1 MARLAS
7 TLDLAGYNA
16 DAGGIVFRVLEAV
29 LSGDIIQIDRGG
41 IESLGQNQGAGWA
54 WTADRNIA
62 AGSVVTLKSLLT
74 SADEALASAAAA
86 PLHTSFYLADIT
98 VGSSA
103 AGAQAALA
111 DVVIPGS
118 AWAALRRSTTAT
130 NTNPTTD
137 APLQP
142 GLGVPSTT
150 PIDTGSPV
158 PTQPG
163 NETPTTPGTAYGD
176 GNDTLINDDVILQ
189 TVDMKGG
196 DDTLVNSGTIIGTS
210 GVAIDMG
217 DGDDTV
223 TLLAGSKIY
232 GEIRLGAGDDRLV
245 ATGVEGDLII
255 DAGDG
260 DDEVIGGD
268 GDDLIRGGKGDD
280 VLIGGKGDDVLDGG
294 DGNDLLIG
302 GEGDDFLFGR
312 DGDDTLIGGEGND
325 LLDGGEGNDTADYSD
340 DSEGVTVDLGTG
352 RATGIGIGRDTL
364 VSIENVI
371 GGSGDDV
378 LIGNDA
384 ANILFGGAGND
395 RIVIG
400 AGDMAE
406 GGDGDDRIEAI
417 AGGTGG
423 IVVSGDAGDDVLHLG
438 GTGTGKITSVAGVET
453 LIAASGQ
460 WAVATSSD
468 FERITVQ
475 DGAAITS
482 GILIDKQDSVDVA
495 AGGSIVSD
503 KNTLTWAGGGAATL
517 SNAGLISAA
526 DGERLLQ
533 VTAGATGSLVV
544 DNLAGGTL
552 QGALKPGKAGAAGAT
567 ITINNAGLITA
578 DGRVIDFRDF
588 DADGATATINNL
600 AGGIIRQFGENTDI
614 IRPGQNGTVN
624 NWGLIAAEAG
634 AVAGGDAIDFQ
645 QDGGGTVNNHAS
657 GVIDGA
663 KHAVTGKLGVTVVN
677 DGTMI
682 GRNGSAVN
690 IDSDGT
696 EATRTFITNNG
707 VMEGRAAAG
716 NPEGAGDGDAIDIDG
731 LLTLVNTGTIAG
743 LGAHGAKDGEA
754 NISEAIAIGGGSIL
768 NTQTGVIYG
777 YGRAIQVD
785 NSGNAGAPGA
795 TQITNHGTIKG
806 DGNGPEGV
814 TPAEAAGLDLR
825 GNAAINLIGDHA
837 DTLINGATGRIIGGI
852 AMGGGNDTLE
862 SAGAIIAADGSAI
875 DMGEGDDRVTLLAG
889 ATVQGVIRLGAG
901 NDTLTAAT
909 AAGFEADGGAG
920 DDLIEGGTGHDTLH
934 GGAGNDT
941 LSGGEGNDLIFGG
954 AGDDVIL
961 AGPGNDTIDG
971 GEGHDKLDLSS
982 VTGPILVDMGSG
994 IVSGSGI
1001 GLTRFTSIE
1010 NMVFGAGDND
1020 VTGGNGDDVFDGGA
1034 GNDTL
1039 SGGAGDDRLTGG
1051 EGNDLLRGG
1060 SGDDTLSGGEGD
1072 DVLNGGSGDDVL
1084 LGGAGDD
1091 QISGG
1096 SGDDTIEGGAGDDL
1110 LSGGSGDD
1118 VFVFAPNFGHDR
1130 ITDFGGW
1137 DADVIEFTTGMF
1149 ADFDAVL
1156 AAAVQ
1161 VGSDVVI
1168 TLDDQ
1173 NSLTLA
1179 EMHRDSLRADDFRFV

>member
-1 MARLAS
+1 MARHAS
-7 TLDLAGYNA
+7 TADLAGYSA
-16 DAGGIVFRVLEAV
+16 DAGGIVFRVLDPV
-29 LSGDIIQIDRGG
+29 LSGDIIAIDQSGY
-41 IESLGQNQGAGWA
+41 ENLGQGHGATWS

-62 AGSVVTLKSLLT
+62 AGSVVTLKSLL
-74 SADEALASAAAA
+74 AGAEDALADAADA
-86 PLHTSFYLADIT
+86 PLHTSLYLADIA
-98 VGSSA
+98 VGDA
-103 AGAQAALA
+103 KGWMQAAATDILA
-111 DVVIPGS
+111 PGVVG
-118 AWAALRRSTTAT
+118 AALRSAALTTE
-130 NTNPTTD
+130 

-142 GLGVPSTT
+142 GGSTPATT
-150 PIDTGSPV
+150 PIDTGAPPV
-158 PTQPG
+158 TPG
-163 NETPTTPGTAYGD
+163 GETPTTPGTTYGD
-176 GNDTLINDDVILQ
+176 GNDTLVNDDVILE

-196 DDTLVNSGTIIGTS
+196 DDTLINSGTIIGTN

-217 DGDDTV
+217 DGDDSV

-245 ATGVEGDLII
+245 ATGAEGDLSI

-260 DDEVIGGD
+260 DDEVIGGE
-268 GDDLIRGGKGDD
+268 GDDLIRGGNGDD
-280 VLIGGKGDDVLDGG
+280 VLNGGNGDDVLDGG
-294 DGNDLLIG
+294 EGNDLLIG

-312 DGDDTLIGGEGND
+312 GGDDTLIGGEGND

-352 RATGIGIGRDTL
+352 RATGSGIGRDTL
-364 VSIENVI
+364 ASIENVI

-378 LIGNDA
+378 LIGNEA

-406 GGDGDDRIEAI
+406 GGEGDDRIEAI

-423 IVVSGDAGDDVLHLG
+423 IVVSGDAGDDALHLR
-438 GTGTGKITSVAGVET
+438 GTGLGQITTVSGIET
-453 LIAASGQ
+453 LVAEAGQ
-460 WAVATSSD
+460 WSVATSSD
-468 FERITVQ
+468 FERINVLN
-475 DGAAITS
+475 GATITS
-482 GILIDKQDSVDVA
+482 GILIDKDDIVDVA
-495 AGGSIVSD
+495 VGGSIATD
-503 KNTLTWAGGGAATL
+503 KNTVTWAGGGDATL
-517 SNAGLISAA
+517 TNAGLIAAA

-533 VTAGATGSLVV
+533 VTAGATGSLVL
-544 DNLAGGTL
+544 DNQSGGTL
-552 QGALKPGKAGAAGAT
+552 QGALKPSKAGAADAT

-588 DADGATATINNL
+588 DANGASATINNL
-600 AGGIIRQFGENTDI
+600 AGGVIRQYGENTDI

-645 QDGGGTVNNHAS
+645 EDRGGKVNNHAS

-663 KHAVTGKLGVTVVN
+663 KHAVTGKLGVIVIN

-696 EATRTFITNNG
+696 EATRTFITNTG
-707 VMEGRAAAG
+707 TMEGRAAAG

-731 LLTLVNTGTIAG
+731 LLTLVNSGTIAG
-743 LGAHGAKDGEA
+743 RGAHGSKDGEA
-754 NISEAIAIGGGSIL
+754 NISEAIAIGGGSIV

-785 NSGNAGAPGA
+785 DSGNAGAPGA
-795 TQITNHGTIKG
+795 TVITNHGTIKG

-814 TPAEAAGLDLR
+814 SPAEAAGFDLR
-825 GNAAINLIGDHA
+825 GNAAINLIGNHGDL
-837 DTLINGATGRIIGGI
+837 LINGSTGQIIGGI

-862 SAGAIIAADGSAI
+862 SAGAIFATDGSAI

-889 ATVQGVIRLGAG
+889 ASVQGLIRLGKG
-901 NDTLTAAT
+901 NDTLTANT
-909 AAGFEADGGAG
+909 AAGFEVDGGEG
-920 DDLIEGGTGHDTLH
+920 DDLIEGGAGNDTLH
-934 GGAGNDT
+934 GGEGQDVIR
-941 LSGGEGNDLIFGG
+941 GGAGNDLIFGG
-954 AGDDVIL
+954 AGDDLIH

-971 GEGHDKLDLSS
+971 GEGYDTLDMSS
-982 VTGPILVDMGSG
+982 VSGPIFVDMGSG
-994 IVSGSGI
+994 VVSGTGI

-1010 NMVFGAGDND
+1010 NIAFGAGDND

-1039 SGGAGDDRLTGG
+1039 SGGAGDDKLAGG

-1060 SGDDTLSGGEGD
+1060 SGDDLLDGGNGD

-1084 LGGAGDD
+1084 LGGAGND
-1091 QISGG
+1091 QLSGG

-1118 VFVFAPNFGHDR
+1118 LFVFAPNFGHDR

-1137 DADVIEFTTGMF
+1137 DADVIEFTATIF
-1149 ADFDAVL
+1149 QDFDAVL
-1156 AAAVQ
+1156 AAAAQ
-1161 VGSDVVI
+1161 VGSDIVI
-1168 TLDDQ
+1168 TVDGQ

-1179 EMHRDSLRADDFRFV
+1179 EMQLDTLRADDFRFV